1 MSIDSI
7 RARVEVAT
15 DGPWKYD
22 PRPPYA
28 YVWGPDGD
36 AVARVWG
43 GYFKSTDETFNDDD
57 DNAEFIAHAR
67 TDIPLLLKVAEAAK
81 EQVMWE
87 GQICPWFPGLK
98 HEDCERCGNAVLCA
112 ALAEL
117 ETAE

>member
-67 TDIPLLLKVAEAAK
+67 TDIPLLLKVAEAVHNWK
-81 EQVMWE
+81 EEKAQFWANAGTSVYADRL
-87 GQICPWFPGLK
+87 LK
-98 HEDCERCGNAVLCA
+98 REAEMAA

-117 ETAE
+117 EAGE